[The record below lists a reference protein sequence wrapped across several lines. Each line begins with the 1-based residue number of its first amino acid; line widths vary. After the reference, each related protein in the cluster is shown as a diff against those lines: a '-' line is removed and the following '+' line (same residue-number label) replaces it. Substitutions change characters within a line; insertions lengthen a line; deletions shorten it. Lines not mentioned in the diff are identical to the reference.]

1 MTLSEFMSDFVL
13 AGSDYCRLNDAVH
26 RYLDEATPET
36 VVIYAK
42 DVTQCLLNA
51 KKSVTKAVVSG
62 SEIASSP
69 ELTDDIRSE
78 IVDATRQA
86 SYWKDRVDLL
96 EEGFR
101 FIFLDNDS
109 DYIDLMVRARKGMAR
124 MGDHAR
130 TYTQF
135 EEDPEEEEEYEDDSE
150 DIDDFETDYEEE
162 SDGDSEEEPEEEAEE
177 ENIDDSELF
186 TVRDG
191 EQIAEGE
198 DPEEGEDS
206 EGEPVTE
213 PSQGLREIESEEEL
227 ESPAEETEGS
237 PAFDNQPNPAEV
249 AQPQSPGLTK
259 EDVQE
264 IVLDT
269 VSELIRRTSTE
280 AETQAEEQPK
290 KTTRGRKSA
299 SKKSTPRKSPVKKV
313 REILKK
319 DESDEEE
326 SP

>member
-86 SYWKDRVDLL
+86 SFWKDRVDLL

-101 FIFLDNDS
+101 IIFLDNDS

-124 MGDHAR
+124 MGDAR

-150 DIDDFETDYEEE
+150 DIDDFETDYEDE
-162 SDGDSEEEPEEEAEE
+162 SDGDSEEEPEEETT
-177 ENIDDSELF
+177 DDSEPF

-191 EQIAEGE
+191 EQIIEDE
-198 DPEEGEDS
+198 DPEDEEDS

-213 PSQGLREIESEEEL
+213 PSQGLREIESEEEP
-227 ESPAEETEGS
+227 EHAEETEGS

>member
-135 EEDPEEEEEYEDDSE
+135 EEDPEEEEYEDDSE
-150 DIDDFETDYEEE
+150 DIDDFETDYEDE
-162 SDGDSEEEPEEEAEE
+162 SDGDSEEEPEEETT
-177 ENIDDSELF
+177 DDSEPF

-191 EQIAEGE
+191 EQIIEDE
-198 DPEEGEDS
+198 DPEEEEDS
-206 EGEPVTE
+206 EGEPITE
-213 PSQGLREIESEEEL
+213 PSQGLREIESEEEP
-227 ESPAEETEGS
+227 ESLTEETEGS
-237 PAFDNQPNPAEV
+237 PAFDNQPNPVEV

-269 VSELIRRTSTE
+269 VSELIRRTNTE

-319 DESDEEE
+319 DDSDEEE

>member
-13 AGSDYCRLNDAVH
+13 AGSDYYRLNDAVH

-62 SEIASSP
+62 SEVASTP
-69 ELTDDIRSE
+69 ELTDDIRSD

-86 SYWKDRVDLL
+86 AYWKDRIDLL

-109 DYIDLMVRARKGMAR
+109 DYVDLMTRARNGMAK
-124 MGDHAR
+124 MGNH
-130 TYTQF
+130 TPPYSQF
-135 EEDPEEEEEYEDDSE
+135 GEDPDEGVDYDGDSE
-150 DIDDFETDYEEE
+150 DIDDFEIDYEDD
-162 SDGDSEEEPEEEAEE
+162 SDEDDSEDPEEEA
-177 ENIDDSELF
+177 IDDSEPF
-186 TVRDG
+186 TKDEEQIIEDDDPKGADDIDG
-191 EQIAEGE
+191 EPIIIN
-198 DPEEGEDS
+198 P
-206 EGEPVTE
+206 
-213 PSQGLREIESEEEL
+213 QGLREIESEESEQESEIIEDPE
-227 ESPAEETEGS
+227 ESPIY
-237 PAFDNQPNPAEV
+237 DNQPNPAET
-249 AQPQSPGLTK
+249 AQPQNPGLTK

-269 VSELIRRTSTE
+269 VSELIQRANAE
-280 AETQAEEQPK
+280 AETQVEEKPK
-290 KTTRGRKSA
+290 KATRSRKPA
-299 SKKSTPRKSPVKKV
+299 SKKSTSRKSPVDKV

-319 DESDEEE
+319 DDSEEE
-326 SP
+326 SQ